1 MCAAAEESLITTPA
15 QLLELVSHIRAS
27 GRFGFDS
34 EFVSEDTFEPV
45 LCLIQVAT
53 RERLAVIDPQAVR
66 DLVPFWD
73 LVHDPS
79 LEVVMHAAGEDMRI
93 CLLRTGAVPRRIF
106 DVQIAAGLVGYS
118 YPLSLVNLVFQ
129 ALRVSLPGSETR
141 TDWRRRPLSA
151 GQLRYALDD
160 VRYLLPLAD
169 HIGSE
174 LRQMGRTDWAEAE
187 FADFLADVANRADA
201 ERWRRLPGLH
211 QLSRRGL
218 ETARRLSAWR
228 EGEASRQNRPLRQV
242 MRDDVLLA
250 IAKRQ
255 PSSRRDLEALRD
267 FNRPGLLGKSQAILA
282 VLDEARAVPEAHL
295 PQPQQRPDDS
305 SGASTVAS
313 LLSAALAQHC
323 TQNKVAASL
332 VANVSDLRHL
342 IRWYLDGRLAH
353 DRPRL
358 LKGWRGELCGA
369 LLLEVLQGRR
379 TFRVVDPSSEFPV
392 AVEPDRDGEV
402 SLSQEP

>member
-1 MCAAAEESLITTPA
+1 
-15 QLLELVSHIRAS
+15 
-27 GRFGFDS
+27 
-34 EFVSEDTFEPV
+34 
-45 LCLIQVAT
+45 
-53 RERLAVIDPQAVR
+53 
-66 DLVPFWD
+66 
-73 LVHDPS
+73 
-79 LEVVMHAAGEDMRI
+79 
-93 CLLRTGAVPRRIF
+93 LLRTGAVPRRGF

-169 HIGSE
+169 QIGTE

-187 FADFLADVANRADA
+187 FTDFLTAVENRADA

-218 ETARRLSAWR
+218 EMARRLSAWR
-228 EGEASRQNRPLRQV
+228 EDEASRQNRPLRQV
-242 MRDDVLLA
+242 MRDDVLMA

-267 FNRPGLLGKSQAILA
+267 FNRPGLLSKSQAILA
-282 VLDEARAVPEAHL
+282 VLDEARAVAEEHL
-295 PQPQQRPDDS
+295 PQPPQRPDDS
-305 SGASTVAS
+305 PGASTVAS
-313 LLSAALAQHC
+313 LLSAALGQHC
-323 TQNKVAASL
+323 TQNKIAGSL
-332 VANVSDLRHL
+332 LANVSDLRHL
-342 IRWYLDGRLAH
+342 IRWYLEGRPEH
-353 DRPRL
+353 DRPGL
-358 LKGWRGELCGA
+358 LEGWRGELCGA
-369 LLLEVLQGRR
+369 LLLEVLEGRR

-392 AVEPDRDGEV
+392 AVEPARDGEA
-402 SLSQEP
+402 SLAQEP